1 MADGLTTLSAM
12 VMAATAT
19 SAGPDATQR
28 AQRLLG
34 GAGFEVDAAVGPTFA
49 ITGPKDLFERFFDVT
64 LEPDGRGGIHLAGSA
79 GRAGYEI
86 PATSV
91 PASLRGDVA
100 IVTFTPPPDFGP
112 GNP

>member
-12 VMAATAT
+12 VMAATAA
-19 SAGPDATQR
+19 SAGPDAAQR
-28 AQRLLG
+28 AQRSLG
-34 GAGFEVDAAVGPTFA
+34 AAGFKVGNAVGPTFA
-49 ITGPKDLFERFFDVT
+49 ITGPQELFERFFDVR
-64 LEPDGRGGIHLAGSA
+64 LEPDGRGGIHVAGSA

-91 PASLRGDVA
+91 PANLRGDVA